1 MVTMDKDY
9 GQLMSENIFM
19 YRPSYTGKGFDTVS
33 VTEMMEKWGIE
44 DPLQLIDILGLMGDS
59 VDNIPGVP
67 GIGEKTAQK
76 LIAEYGS
83 VENVL
88 ANTDKMKGKL
98 QENLR
103 TYADQ
108 ALMSKQLATIILDVP
123 VEFNEEEL
131 VIEEPD
137 KEKLAEIFAELEF
150 RQLGKRIHGATVTR

>member
-67 GIGEKTAQK
+67 GIGERP
-76 LIAEYGS
+76 LRS
-83 VENVL
+83 SL
-88 ANTDKMKGKL
+88 LNTD
-98 QENLR
+98 
-103 TYADQ
+103 
-108 ALMSKQLATIILDVP
+108 P
-123 VEFNEEEL
+123 
-131 VIEEPD
+131 
-137 KEKLAEIFAELEF
+137 
-150 RQLGKRIHGATVTR
+150 